1 LLLLSLLD
9 KFVIRELW
17 VDIQQKRTCSADDM
31 RKIQN
36 QLVEANKRN
45 VHLGVT
51 MGVSASLSDR
61 FTMECEQM
69 ETYRKDALR
78 MFDRIEEMD
87 ENLHEMSNDIS
98 DLKSIAN
105 SLLLQ
110 NNRIEKLLKSN
121 TARND

>member
-1 LLLLSLLD
+1 
-9 KFVIRELW
+9 
-17 VDIQQKRTCSADDM
+17 
-31 RKIQN
+31 
-36 QLVEANKRN
+36 
-45 VHLGVT
+45 LGVT
-51 MGVSASLSDR
+51 MGVSVSLSKR
-61 FTMECEQM
+61 FTRECEQM

-78 MFDRIEEMD
+78 MFDRIGEMD

-110 NNRIEKLLKSN
+110 NNKIEKLLESN